1 MRVPSAYPTPPF
13 CRYLFV
19 SHSAVSYSVWYEL
32 EPEEM
37 EHLKVMQTQGPLCV
51 HTQTYVFFLQPPISL
66 SPPEPHSGCLH
77 LFLQLTMN
85 KHYDVSQQI
94 LDLQRLCF
102 DPGTVDSSNA
112 RAGICLGGILKG

>member
-13 CRYLFV
+13 CGYLFV
-19 SHSAVSYSVWYEL
+19 SHSAVPYSVWYEL

-51 HTQTYVFFLQPPISL
+51 HTQTYLFFLQPPISL
-66 SPPEPHSGCLH
+66 SPPDPLH
-77 LFLQLTMN
+77 LSLQLTMN
-85 KHYDVSQQI
+85 KHYDVSQQT

-112 RAGICLGGILKG
+112 RNARAGIFLGGRLKG